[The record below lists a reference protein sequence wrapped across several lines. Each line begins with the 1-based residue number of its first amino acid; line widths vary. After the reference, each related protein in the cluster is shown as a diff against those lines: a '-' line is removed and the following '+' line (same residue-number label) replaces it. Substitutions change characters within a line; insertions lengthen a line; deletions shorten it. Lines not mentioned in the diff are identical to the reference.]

1 MNIQEAIDFIHSLE
15 RLGTKLGLE
24 TTTELLKRIGDPH
37 KKLKFVHV
45 AGTNGKGS
53 TSSFIANSLTS
64 AGYKTGIYISPFV
77 NKFNERI
84 QIDGEYISDEALARY
99 TSVIKD
105 VIDDTCC
112 PTEFEVVTAIGMM
125 HFAES
130 GCDYVV
136 LEVGLG
142 GRFDATNVIPV
153 PEVAVITSI
162 SIDHTD
168 LLGDTV
174 ERIAYEK
181 CGIIKHGGK
190 VVAYADNDKAVT
202 QLISETAR
210 EKSCTLTVCD
220 SSQIKCTEFVA
231 GNTVFSYKGEAYKLT
246 MLGRHQIFNA
256 VTAIEALKLLEI
268 PTSAIKAGL
277 ERTNFGGRLELISN
291 NPTILID
298 GAHNYSGVTA
308 LKNALTDYFPNK
320 KITLVMGM
328 LKDKE
333 YEKCIAEIAP
343 LANYFIATEP
353 ENPRKLDADSLAKL
367 AKKFCNDVSVQK
379 DKHEAVKKALETDSD
394 VICVC
399 GSLYLIGNIFNK

>member
-1 MNIQEAIDFIHSLE
+1 MNLKEAIDFIHSLE

-24 TTTELLKRIGDPH
+24 TTTELLKRVGNPH
-37 KKLKFVHV
+37 EKLKFIHV

-53 TSSFIANSLTS
+53 TSSFIANSLTA

-84 QIDGEYISDEALARY
+84 QIDGQYIPDEALARY
-99 TSVIKD
+99 TSIIKD

-142 GRFDATNVIPV
+142 GRFDATNVISV

-168 LLGDTV
+168 MLGDTV

-181 CGIIKHGGK
+181 CGIIKQNGV
-190 VVAYADNDKAVT
+190 VVAYADNADAVNR
-202 QLISETAR
+202 LISDTAK
-210 EKSCTLTVCD
+210 EKNCKLTICD
-220 SSQIKCTEFVA
+220 SSQIEPLKLEP
-231 GNTVFSYKGEAYKLT
+231 GNTLFRYKGETYCLK
-246 MLGRHQIFNA
+246 MLGKHQIFNA
-256 VTAIEALKLLEI
+256 VTAIEALKALGI
-268 PTSAIKAGL
+268 PDTAIKAGL
-277 ERTNFGGRLELISN
+277 FSTNFGGRLELISD

-308 LKNALTDYFPNK
+308 LKSALTDYFPDK

-333 YEKCIAEIAP
+333 YEKCISEIAP
-343 LANYFIATEP
+343 LAHHFIATEP
-353 ENPRKLDADSLAKL
+353 ENPRKLDADSLATL
-367 AKKFCNDVSVQK
+367 AKKFCSNVHAEKNKLD
-379 DKHEAVKKALETDSD
+379 AVKAALETDSD

>member
-1 MNIQEAIDFIHSLE
+1 MNLKETIDFIHSLE

-24 TTTELLKRIGDPH
+24 TTTELLNRVGNPH
-37 KKLKFVHV
+37 KKLKFIHV

-53 TSSFIANSLTS
+53 TSSFIANSLTA

-84 QIDGEYISDEALARY
+84 QIDGQYISDDALARY

-112 PTEFEVVTAIGMM
+112 PTEFEVVTAVGMM
-125 HFAES
+125 YFAEM

-168 LLGDTV
+168 MLGDTV

-181 CGIIKHGGK
+181 CGIIKHGGT
-190 VVAYADNDKAVT
+190 VVAYADNDNAVNK
-202 QLISETAR
+202 LIADTAT
-210 EKSCTLTVCD
+210 EKNCKLVICD
-220 SSQIKCTEFVA
+220 GSQIEAVKLAPGNTEFR
-231 GNTVFSYKGEAYKLT
+231 YKGESYCLK
-246 MLGRHQIFNA
+246 MLGKHQIFNA
-256 VTAIEALKLLEI
+256 VTAIEALKVLGI
-268 PTSAIKAGL
+268 SYDAIKAGIKN
-277 ERTNFGGRLELISN
+277 TNFGGRLELISD

-308 LKNALTDYFPNK
+308 LKNALTDYFPDK

-343 LANYFIATEP
+343 LAKHFIATEP
-353 ENPRKLDADSLAKL
+353 ENPRKLDADSLAEL
-367 AKKFCNDVSVQK
+367 AKKFCHDVSVEK
-379 DKHEAVKKALETDSD
+379 NKLDAVKKALATDSD